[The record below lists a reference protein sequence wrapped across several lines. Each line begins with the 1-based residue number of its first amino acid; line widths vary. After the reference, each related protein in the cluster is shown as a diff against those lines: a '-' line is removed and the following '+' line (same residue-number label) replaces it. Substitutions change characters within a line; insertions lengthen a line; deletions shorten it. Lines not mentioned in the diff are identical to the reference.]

1 MEKMNNNNGYSLIEL
16 LVAMGIAVIVSAAIF
31 VTHQVQA
38 QGKITQE
45 VTLEM
50 QQAGR
55 AAISMMNRDLRMA
68 GCDPNGNSGAG
79 FAIAAAGE
87 VVFTMDFRG
96 DPASTRPFEPNGSVE
111 DPSERVRYVLTGTQ
125 NLGRATGAADVNG
138 RPTGIP
144 QPLARNI
151 DALNFV
157 YLDAAGNVTA
167 DLDAIRSVQIS
178 LVIRSAAIRDRGMLR
193 AHTDTNVYQNLQG
206 DTIFTPTGAQRNF
219 RRIQF
224 NTEVHCRNMGDET

>member
-1 MEKMNNNNGYSLIEL
+1 MNNNNGYSLIEL
-16 LVAMGIAVIVSAAIF
+16 LVAMGIAMIVSAAIF

-55 AAISMMNRDLRMA
+55 AALGMMTRELRMA

-79 FAIAAAGE
+79 FLTATANE
-87 VVFTMDFRG
+87 VEFTMDFRG
-96 DPASTRPFEPNGSVE
+96 DPDPTNPRPFEPNGSTA
-111 DPSERVRYVLTGTQ
+111 DPSEWVRYGINTSGS
-125 NLGRATGAADVNG
+125 LGRETGGAG
-138 RPTGIP
+138 GL
-144 QPLARNI
+144 QPLIRNI

-157 YLDAAGNVTA
+157 YLDADGNVTA
-167 DLDAIRSVQIS
+167 DLEAIRSVQIS
-178 LVIRSAAIRDRGMLR
+178 LVIRSAATRDRGLLR
-193 AHTDTNVYQNLQG
+193 AHTDTNVYENLQG
-206 DTIFTPTGAQRNF
+206 DPVFTPTGAQRNF

-224 NTEVHCRNMGDET
+224 NTEVHCRNMGGET